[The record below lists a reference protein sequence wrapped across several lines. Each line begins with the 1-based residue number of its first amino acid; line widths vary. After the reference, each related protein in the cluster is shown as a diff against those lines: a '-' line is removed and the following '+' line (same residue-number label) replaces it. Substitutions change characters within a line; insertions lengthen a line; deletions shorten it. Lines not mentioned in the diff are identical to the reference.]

1 MEGGG
6 YLQYIQSSGKEGSD
20 LNLLISHY
28 GGGTRTSFYGKKREI
43 KKIGSPRDL
52 KGCAK
57 VYSCS
62 LLRYYIDYLLHLY
75 AFSPLPYASPFQ
87 APLSLKEIIPIIYPQ
102 NPLINSSIVIGF
114 LTAFEKPSLKL
125 TQTWLLTP
133 PPFPFLFIPTF
144 MSVSVSP
151 SFFFLSP
158 PPC

>member
-28 GGGTRTSFYGKKREI
+28 GGGDKNFLLWKKKGDK
-43 KKIGSPRDL
+43 KKIGSPLDL

-75 AFSPLPYASPFQ
+75 AISPLPYASPFQ
-87 APLSLKEIIPIIYPQ
+87 APLSLKESYRSYILKTP
-102 NPLINSSIVIGF
+102 SSI
-114 LTAFEKPSLKL
+114 PQS
-125 TQTWLLTP
+125 
-133 PPFPFLFIPTF
+133 
-144 MSVSVSP
+144 
-151 SFFFLSP
+151 
-158 PPC
+158 